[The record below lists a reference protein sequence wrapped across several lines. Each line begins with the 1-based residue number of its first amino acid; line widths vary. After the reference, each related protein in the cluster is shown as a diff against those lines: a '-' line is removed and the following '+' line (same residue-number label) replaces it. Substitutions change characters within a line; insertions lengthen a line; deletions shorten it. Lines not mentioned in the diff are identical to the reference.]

1 MLVAGELGGQDPV
14 MLWQQAPPA
23 AELTFTSG
31 GRMAST
37 EKAES
42 TLSEGLPRTVM

>member
-31 GRMAST
+31 GRWRQLRKL
-37 EKAES
+37 KAQ
-42 TLSEGLPRTVM
+42 LSEGLPRTVM